1 MTPRECSGGQCY
13 KYITDIFVCCN
24 HHWLSEHVTFYFS
37 VSSHMNNDQSMSDL
51 LLGDDR
57 NMKRILLL
65 AAAATP
71 LLLAGEAVAQEFIV
85 TAPEGGG
92 EPARVEDI
100 VIVGEATYRNRSDE
114 TAPGL
119 SYDQQYFQRFEPLSV
134 GDALRRVPSVT
145 FLSDVL
151 ESDGAR
157 MRGLDAGYTQIL
169 IDGERVP
176 GAGVDR
182 SFFVDRIPAELI
194 ERVEVVR
201 SSSANRSGDAVAG
214 AINIV
219 LRDAYTLDG
228 GYVRAGGLYYSDGE
242 WAPSLGLTWGGEVG
256 PGRLIVSANLQ
267 GRRSPKDKFSQRF
280 DQPGGT
286 LDNVEVQTD
295 VRDGT
300 DYSFNANYQVPVFGG
315 ELELAGVFVRTDR
328 YQDEDSWEYRDGIQD
343 EANLLSYNDNNLDIL
358 TDNLSLRG
366 RWRGEMMGGETTLRL
381 GYANISD
388 EQDEFEGESE
398 YLRDGTPFP
407 DEDRYTA
414 DRTLVD
420 ILDEEWSAR
429 ISHQRD
435 LGAVELEF
443 GLDWSSQTRDSL
455 ITEANRIRFNVPNA
469 PGVRPTVPPFS
480 GYAPVAGGDSLI
492 EEDRLDPWAMISG
505 EAGPVRWEAGL
516 RYETTDVT
524 ITDETAAPA
533 DRVTSNDYAELLPSA
548 AIRWSLT
555 EDDRITASVAR
566 TIRRPRFDYLSPAL
580 LEEEY
585 GDDDFIGNPDL
596 QPETAVGFDVGY
608 ERRLGRRG
616 VAGINLF
623 YRDIANLTE
632 AVVVTDAAGTPLV
645 GSGGAGTFVY
655 SVDNVGDGQ
664 VWGVELDLSTP
675 LDALG
680 MPNTGVFFN
689 WSWLDSQVDD
699 LMGERRFNGQSDQV
713 LSAGFT
719 HDIPTWQAAFGATYF
734 HQGEAYD
741 RVLAEEIHTRYGDN
755 LEIFLERRFG
765 ENVVLRLTGTNL
777 LDSSKDEDFD
787 KFDNVA
793 DQIARNY
800 DEFELE
806 TESAGPVW
814 QVALRWTF

>member
-1 MTPRECSGGQCY
+1 
-13 KYITDIFVCCN
+13 
-24 HHWLSEHVTFYFS
+24 
-37 VSSHMNNDQSMSDL
+37 MNRYL
-51 LLGDDR
+51 L
-57 NMKRILLL
+57 I
-65 AAAATP
+65 AAATAP
-71 LLLAGEAVAQEFIV
+71 MLFAGQALAQEVIE
-85 TAPEGGG
+85 TAPSEGGD
-92 EPARVEDI
+92 PVSVADV
-100 VIVGEATYRNRSDE
+100 VVVGHATYRNRSNE
-114 TAPGL
+114 TAPVL
-119 SYDQQYFQRFEPLSV
+119 AYDQQYFQRFEPLSV

-157 MRGLDAGYTQIL
+157 LRGLDPGYTQIL

-219 LRDAYTLDG
+219 LRDAMTLDG
-228 GYVRAGGLYYSDGE
+228 GYIRIGGLYYSDGE
-242 WAPSLGLTWGGEVG
+242 WAESLGATWGGAVG

-267 GRRSPKDKFSQRF
+267 GRRSPKDKFSERY
-280 DQPGGT
+280 DGPGGT

-300 DYSFNANYQVPVFGG
+300 DYSFNANYQVPVLGG
-315 ELELAGVFVRTDR
+315 ELELAGVFVHTDR
-328 YQDEDSWEYRDGIQD
+328 YQDEDSWEYRDGVQD
-343 EANLLSYNDNNLDIL
+343 EANLVSVNDNNLDIL

-366 RWRGEMMGGETTLRL
+366 RWRGEMLGGETTLRL

-388 EQDEFEGESE
+388 EQEEFEGESE

-414 DRTLVD
+414 DLTRVD
-420 ILDEEWSAR
+420 ILDEEWTGR
-429 ISHQRD
+429 ISHERD
-435 LGAVELEF
+435 LGAVTLEF
-443 GLDWSSQTRDSL
+443 GLDGSSQTRDSL
-455 ITEANRIRFNVPNA
+455 IVEADRIRFNVPNA
-469 PGVRPTVPPFS
+469 PGVRPVVPPFS
-480 GYAPVAGGDSLI
+480 GFAPVAGGDSVI
-492 EEDRLDPWAMISG
+492 EETRIDPWAMVSG
-505 EAGPVRWEAGL
+505 NAGAVRWEAGL
-516 RYETTDVT
+516 RYETTETT

-533 DRVTSNDYAELLPSA
+533 DRVRGSDYAELLPSA
-548 AIRWSLT
+548 AIRWSIS
-555 EDDRITASVAR
+555 EDDRITFSVAR

-580 LEEEY
+580 QEEEV
-585 GDDDFIGNPDL
+585 GDSDFIGNPDL
-596 QPETAVGFDVGY
+596 DPETALGFDLGY

-616 VAGINLF
+616 VAGINVF
-623 YRDIANLTE
+623 YRDIDNLIE
-632 AVVVTDAAGTPLV
+632 LV
-645 GSGGAGTFVY
+645 NTGIEGSEGPGTFVY

-680 MPNTGVFFN
+680 LPDTGVFFN

-699 LMGERRFNGQSDQV
+699 FMGERRFNGQSDQV

-719 HDIPTWQAAFGATYF
+719 HDITAWRAAFGATYY
-734 HQGEAYD
+734 HQGDAFD
-741 RVLAEEIHTRYGDN
+741 RVLAEEVRTSYGDN
-755 LEIFLERRFG
+755 LELFVERRFG

-777 LDSSKDEDFD
+777 LDASKDEAFD
-787 KFDNVA
+787 KFENQA
-793 DQIARNY
+793 DQLSRDY
-800 DEFELE
+800 DEYELE
-806 TESAGPVW
+806 SESAGPVW
-814 QVALRWTF
+814 QVTLRWTF

>member
-1 MTPRECSGGQCY
+1 
-13 KYITDIFVCCN
+13 
-24 HHWLSEHVTFYFS
+24 
-37 VSSHMNNDQSMSDL
+37 MNNDQSMIYL
-51 LLGDDR
+51 LLRDDG
-57 NMKRILLL
+57 NMKRALL
-65 AAAATP
+65 AAVAAAP
-71 LLLAGEAVAQEFIV
+71 LLLAGEAVAQELIV
-85 TAPEGGG
+85 TAPEEGGG
-92 EPARVEDI
+92 EPTRVEDI
-100 VIVGEATYRNRSDE
+100 VIVGQATYRNRSDE
-114 TAPGL
+114 TAPTL
-119 SYDQQYFQRFEPLSV
+119 VYDQQYFQRFEPLSV

-228 GYVRAGGLYYSDGE
+228 GYLRAGGLYYSDGE
-242 WAPSLGLTWGGEVG
+242 WAPSLGATWGGEVG

-300 DYSFNANYQVPVFGG
+300 DYSFNANYQVPVLGG

-328 YQDEDSWEYRDGIQD
+328 YQDEDSWEYRDGIQNN
-343 EANLLSYNDNNLDIL
+343 ANLLSYNDNNLDIL

-366 RWRGEMMGGETTLRL
+366 RWRGEMMGGQTTLRL

-414 DRTLVD
+414 EHILTE

-429 ISHQRD
+429 VSHQRD
-435 LGAVELEF
+435 LGGVELEF

-455 ITEANRIRFNVPNA
+455 ITEADRIRFNVPNA
-469 PGVRPTVPPFS
+469 PGLRPTVPPFS
-480 GYAPVAGGDSLI
+480 GYDPIAGGDSLI
-492 EEDRLDPWAMISG
+492 EEDRLDPWAMVSG
-505 EAGPVRWEAGL
+505 ETGAIRWEVGL

-524 ITDETAAPA
+524 ITDATAAPA

-548 AIRWSLT
+548 SMRWSLT
-555 EDDRITASVAR
+555 ENDRIIASAAR
-566 TIRRPRFDYLSPAL
+566 TLRRPRFDYLSPAL

-585 GDDDFIGNPDL
+585 GDDDFVGNPNL
-596 QPETAVGFDVGY
+596 QPETAIGFDLGY

-616 VAGINLF
+616 VAGINVF

-632 AVVVTDAAGTPLV
+632 AVVVTDATGTPLV

-680 MPNTGVFFN
+680 MPDTGVFFN
-689 WSWLDSQVDD
+689 WSWLDSAVEDF
-699 LMGERRFNGQSDQV
+699 MGERRFNGQSDQV

-777 LDSSKDEDFD
+777 FDSSKDEDFD

>member
-1 MTPRECSGGQCY
+1 
-13 KYITDIFVCCN
+13 
-24 HHWLSEHVTFYFS
+24 
-37 VSSHMNNDQSMSDL
+37 MNNDQSTAEM

-57 NMKRILLL
+57 IMNRSLLI
-65 AAAATP
+65 AAAAAP
-71 LLLAGEAVAQEFIV
+71 MLLAGQTLAQEVIE
-85 TAPEGGG
+85 TARSEGGD
-92 EPARVEDI
+92 PVSVADV
-100 VIVGEATYRNRSDE
+100 VVVGHATYRNRSSE
-114 TAPGL
+114 TAPVL
-119 SYDQQYFQRFEPLSV
+119 AYDQQYFQRFEPLSV

-157 MRGLDAGYTQIL
+157 LRGLDPGYTQIL

-201 SSSANRSGDAVAG
+201 SASANRSGDAVAG

-219 LRDAYTLDG
+219 LRDAMTLDG
-228 GYVRAGGLYYSDGE
+228 GYVRAGGLYYDDGE
-242 WAPSLGLTWGGEVG
+242 WAESLGATWGGAVG

-267 GRRSPKDKFSQRF
+267 GRRSPKDKFSERF
-280 DQPGGT
+280 EEPGGT

-295 VRDGT
+295 VRDGR
-300 DYSFNANYQVPVFGG
+300 DYSFNANYQVPFLSG

-328 YQDEDSWEYRDGIQD
+328 YQDEDSWEYRDGVQNQ
-343 EANLLSYNDNNLDIL
+343 ANLLSVNDNNLDIL

-366 RWRGEMMGGETTLRL
+366 RWRGEMLGGETTLRL

-388 EQDEFEGESE
+388 EQEEFEGESE

-414 DRTLVD
+414 DLTRVD
-420 ILDEEWSAR
+420 ILDEEWTGR
-429 ISHQRD
+429 ISHERD
-435 LGAVELEF
+435 LGAVTLGF
-443 GLDWSSQTRDSL
+443 GLDGSIQTRDSL
-455 ITEANRIRFNVPNA
+455 IVEADRIRFNVPNA
-469 PGVRPTVPPFS
+469 PGVRPIVPPFS
-480 GYAPVAGGDSLI
+480 GLAPVAGGDSVI
-492 EEDRLDPWAMISG
+492 EETRIDPWAMVSG
-505 EAGPVRWEAGL
+505 NAGAVRWEAGL
-516 RYETTDVT
+516 RYETTETT

-533 DRVTSNDYAELLPSA
+533 DRVRSSDYAELLPSA
-548 AIRWSLT
+548 AIRWSLS
-555 EDDRITASVAR
+555 EDDRISFSAAR
-566 TIRRPRFDYLSPAL
+566 TVRRPRFDYLSPAL
-580 LEEEY
+580 LEEEV
-585 GDDDFIGNPDL
+585 GDSDFIGNPELD
-596 QPETAVGFDVGY
+596 PETALGFDLGY

-616 VAGINLF
+616 VAGINVF
-623 YRDIANLTE
+623 YRDIDNLIE
-632 AVVVTDAAGTPLV
+632 LV
-645 GSGGAGTFVY
+645 NTGAEGSEGPGTFIY

-680 MPNTGVFFN
+680 LPDTGVFFN

-699 LMGERRFNGQSDQV
+699 FMGERRFNGQSDQV

-719 HDIPTWQAAFGATYF
+719 HDITAWQTAFGATYY
-734 HQGEAYD
+734 HQGDAFD
-741 RVLAEEIHTRYGDN
+741 RVLAEEVRTSYGDN
-755 LEIFLERRFG
+755 LELFVERRFA

-777 LDSSKDEDFD
+777 LNASKDEIFD

-793 DQIARNY
+793 DQLARDY
-800 DEFELE
+800 DEYELE
-806 TESAGPVW
+806 SESAGPVW
-814 QVALRWTF
+814 QVTLRWTF